1 MNLRNFPSGLRLQ
14 LAALAVLL
22 LVIPWFGYHFIESFT
37 QQLRVGQTRSLS
49 TVARTAAAAV
59 QGNPDTFS
67 KVDATDGFR
76 RDRDLYA
83 YKLDSVPELDG
94 RPSEWHEH
102 IRHAI
107 GYGTDDII
115 EGHQVASLTFKQ
127 ITGLHGDSL
136 YGFFRVHDDRT
147 VYREINSISVHRND
161 NLQIGIVTGD
171 EHRRYTMA
179 TMQPGE
185 ITAFSVAPRERGG
198 RALSSEPRIQ
208 GYWRATEQGYDI
220 EIKIPLELIEG
231 RLGFAMADVDSQTSR
246 DPVST
251 IGTSNIYSPEEIG
264 TITIP
269 SGELEEMLSQFG
281 YTSSSIHV
289 LDIYG
294 RVIATSGDITDA
306 HGIWRPADNNAAEDT
321 SNEFL
326 APLFNRFL
334 QPPPGY
340 FVDRIADAANV
351 PGAHIDV
358 ALKGRPAIAT
368 RPSSDGAVN
377 ILSAA
382 HPIIYDSEVVGAILA
397 EQTTNGIIASRNQAI
412 RHLVSIS
419 IVSLVIGTM
428 VFVLIG
434 SIISWRIQRLRE
446 QLEASIDTQG
456 RVRQLL
462 PASRAG
468 DEIGDLSRSFTNMAR
483 RLQQYNTY
491 LEDMSRRLA
500 HELRTPITVVRS
512 SLDNLAMQELDDEQK
527 IYVERANEG
536 VHRLASILTSMSEAT
551 RLEQTMDTAEQE
563 HFDLTEVVSGCIQ
576 GYQLAFP
583 DQAFVPDVETD
594 AISLEGV
601 PDLVAQMLDKLV
613 GNAVEFAREDTP
625 VKVRLTREGDFAVIR
640 VINDGP
646 ELPVSMGDRLFDS
659 MVSVRNEETGEGSHL
674 GLGLYI
680 ARIIAEFH
688 GGHVTAS
695 NREDSR
701 GVIVTV
707 YLPVMRLTGR
717 RL

>member
-14 LAALAVLL
+14 LSALAVFLL
-22 LVIPWFGYHFIESFT
+22 AIPWLGYHYIESFT
-37 QQLRVGQTRSLS
+37 QHLRVGQTRSLS
-49 TVARTAAAAV
+49 SVARTAAVAV
-59 QGNPDTFS
+59 QGEPDIFS

-83 YKLDSVPELDG
+83 YRLDSAPELDG

-107 GYGTDDII
+107 DYGEDNII
-115 EGHQVASLTFKQ
+115 EGHQGESLAFEQ
-127 ITGLHGDSL
+127 ITGFHGDSL
-136 YGFFRVHDDRT
+136 YGFFRVRDDRT
-147 VYREINSISVHRND
+147 VYREVNSISVHRND
-161 NLQIGIVTGD
+161 NLQIGLLIGD
-171 EHRRYTMA
+171 VHRRYTMA
-179 TMQPGE
+179 AMQPGE
-185 ITAFSVAPRERGG
+185 ISAYTVAPRDRGG
-198 RALSSEPRIQ
+198 RALSSEPRIR

-220 EIKIPLELIEG
+220 EIRIPLELIDG
-231 RLGFAMADVDSQTSR
+231 RLGFAISDVDSQASR

-251 IGTSNIYSPEEIG
+251 IGTSNIYNPEDIG
-264 TITIP
+264 TLTIP
-269 SGELEEMLSQFG
+269 SGKLEGRLSQFG

-289 LDIYG
+289 LDKYG
-294 RVIATSGDITDA
+294 RIIATAGDITNA
-306 HGIWRPADNNAAEDT
+306 HGIWEPVDEDAT
-321 SNEFL
+321 EEAGNRLL
-326 APLFNRFL
+326 APLFSRLL

-358 ALKGRPAIAT
+358 ALKGSPAIAT
-368 RPSSDGAVN
+368 RPSSDGAAS
-377 ILSAA
+377 IMSAA
-382 HPIIYDSEVVGAILA
+382 HPIIYDSKVLGAVLA
-397 EQTTNGIIASRNQAI
+397 EQTTNGIIASRNKAI
-412 RHLVSIS
+412 RDLTTTS
-419 IVSLVIGTM
+419 IVSLLIGTM
-428 VFVLIG
+428 VLLLTG
-434 SIISWRIQRLRE
+434 SIISWRIRRLRH

-456 RVRQLL
+456 RVRRLL

-491 LEDMSRRLA
+491 LEDMSRRLT

-512 SLDNLAMQELDDEQK
+512 SLDNLALQDLGDEQK
-527 IYVERANEG
+527 VYVERANEG

-563 HFDLTEVVSGCIQ
+563 LFDLTEVVSGCVQ

-594 AISLEGV
+594 SINLEGV

-640 VINDGP
+640 VLNDGP

-659 MVSVRNEETGEGSHL
+659 MVSVRGEDAGEGSHL

-688 GGHVTAS
+688 GGHITAG
-695 NREDSR
+695 NREDTG